1 MHPAKKDKDQV
12 AAAALT
18 ISRRPTSA
26 LFPNEQRKNVVE
38 DTFMLVTLDLPIFSG
53 SRSHIYEWE
62 PQCTSEVF
70 FCIIKFLNCVDCVQP
85 RCLPCPLLPTPDL
98 LVVFPWY
105 DLRSNSTFPCKR
117 GGGKEPNSSLS
128 IVPSFRQ
135 PQGTKILRIEAQTS
149 KKVLFLK
156 AINVTRKKA
165 ALTTNRCPYIFK
177 AQHLAKFSS
186 RLFFLPPKEKEENE
200 LPPHFFVG
208 DRVSSSSSTAHSYSI
223 FLSYTV
229 YPQHIRQETPS
240 LPRFGRPIAAAAFAS
255 VQYSPRPWNMCW
267 ATGWTQQPKKL
278 SFLSLLFRQPLA
290 GIEGGRFVE
299 SRGGWQ

>member
-1 MHPAKKDKDQV
+1 MKTPSCLSLWICLFFR
-12 AAAALT
+12 AA
-18 ISRRPTSA
+18 
-26 LFPNEQRKNVVE
+26 EV
-38 DTFMLVTLDLPIFSG
+38 IFSNG
-53 SRSHIYEWE
+53 SPNVR
-62 PQCTSEVF
+62 QMF
-70 FCIIKFLNCVDCVQP
+70 FASFMTTWTKFLNCVDCVQP

-128 IVPSFRQ
+128 IVPGFRQ

-200 LPPHFFVG
+200 LPPHFLWEIGFPPPPLLIP
-208 DRVSSSSSTAHSYSI
+208 TPYSFRI
-223 FLSYTV
+223 PYIPNIYDKKT
-229 YPQHIRQETPS
+229 PPS
-240 LPRFGRPIAAAAFAS
+240 LDSADR
-255 VQYSPRPWNMCW
+255 
-267 ATGWTQQPKKL
+267 
-278 SFLSLLFRQPLA
+278 
-290 GIEGGRFVE
+290 
-299 SRGGWQ
+299 